1 MNLTILRHAQTEGSL
16 HDLYY
21 GVADIPALEDALAE
35 LRARAADFPTAPRY
49 YTSGLLRTEQTFRAI
64 YGALP
69 HTRLPGL
76 QEMDFG
82 IFEMH
87 SYEELKDDPAFL
99 QWIQDP
105 EHLPCPGG
113 ECVPEVVARNMAAI
127 AQVLAGEGDA
137 VCVIHGGVIAN
148 LMMQWFGGDRF
159 TYPRKP
165 GTGYTVTFEEGRPVG
180 YAPIPE

>member
-1 MNLTILRHAQTEGSL
+1 MKLTILRHAQTEGSL

-35 LRARAADFPTAPRY
+35 LHARAADFPTAPRY

-64 YGALP
+64 YGELP